1 MKRFEFYKNEYNR
14 WYVDLPDWTGSTDEL
29 EMVCGA
35 DTLLDIISQ
44 GDNKCVV
51 YWSEQEIE
59 HYKHSLTKLRDEDFD
74 GATYLVEGNNITP
87 FEAWL
92 CGVTKWVFGY
102 YPTKLF
108 LL

>member
-1 MKRFEFYKNEYNR
+1 MKRFEFYKNEDNR
-14 WYVDLPDWTGSTDEL
+14 WYVDLPDWTGSIDEL

-35 DTLLDIISQ
+35 DVLLDIISQ
-44 GDNKCVV
+44 GDNKAIV

-59 HYKHSLTKLRDEDFD
+59 HYKYSLTKLREEDFD
-74 GATYLVEGNNITP
+74 GATYLVEGNNITS

>member
-1 MKRFEFYKNEYNR
+1 MKRFEFYKNEDNR
-14 WYVDLPDWTGSTDEL
+14 WYVDLPDWTGSIDEL

-44 GDNKCVV
+44 GDNKAVV

-59 HYKHSLTKLRDEDFD
+59 HYKYSLTKLREEEFD
-74 GATYLVEGNNITP
+74 GATYLVEGNNITS
-87 FEAWL
+87 FEVWL

>member
-1 MKRFEFYKNEYNR
+1 MKRFTFYKQQDR
-14 WYVDLPDWTGSTDEL
+14 WYVDLPDWDGSQDDL

-35 DTLLDIISQ
+35 DILLDIISQ
-44 GDNKCVV
+44 GEDKAVI

-59 HYKHSLTKLRDEDFD
+59 HYKYSLTKLREEEFG

-92 CGVTKWVFGY
+92 CDVTVFVFNY
-102 YPTKLF
+102 FPNKLY